1 MQLIIVSG
9 LSGSGKSI
17 VLNALEDYGYYC
29 IDNLPVGL
37 IWEFANYINHSL
49 QVYNEKIA
57 VCIDVRNIRK
67 EIEDFPQILEGLKQ
81 SDIECEI
88 FFLTADQQVLIKR
101 FSETRRKHPL
111 TNHDV
116 SLSDAINLEKTLL
129 DPIYQVS
136 SLQINTSNKNLH
148 QLRLLISKHI
158 NEKEAQ
164 LILSFQ
170 SFGYKN
176 GIPQDADFVFDVRCL
191 PNPYWDKNLRKYNG
205 MDDEIKQYMAL
216 QQETKDMLSQMI
228 GFLENWIP
236 NFKSSNRTYLTI
248 AIGCTGGQHRSVY
261 MVEEMVKHFT
271 NEQLSISTR
280 HRELL

>member
-1 MQLIIVSG
+1 
-9 LSGSGKSI
+9 
-17 VLNALEDYGYYC
+17 
-29 IDNLPVGL
+29 
-37 IWEFANYINHSL
+37 
-49 QVYNEKIA
+49 
-57 VCIDVRNIRK
+57 
-67 EIEDFPQILEGLKQ
+67 
-81 SDIECEI
+81 
-88 FFLTADQQVLIKR
+88 
-101 FSETRRKHPL
+101 
-111 TNHDV
+111 
-116 SLSDAINLEKTLL
+116 
-129 DPIYQVS
+129 
-136 SLQINTSNKNLH
+136 
-148 QLRLLISKHI
+148 
-158 NEKEAQ
+158 EKEAQ

>member
-176 GIPQDADFVFDVRCL
+176 GIPQDADF
-191 PNPYWDKNLRKYNG
+191 
-205 MDDEIKQYMAL
+205 
-216 QQETKDMLSQMI
+216 
-228 GFLENWIP
+228 
-236 NFKSSNRTYLTI
+236 
-248 AIGCTGGQHRSVY
+248 
-261 MVEEMVKHFT
+261 
-271 NEQLSISTR
+271 
-280 HRELL
+280 